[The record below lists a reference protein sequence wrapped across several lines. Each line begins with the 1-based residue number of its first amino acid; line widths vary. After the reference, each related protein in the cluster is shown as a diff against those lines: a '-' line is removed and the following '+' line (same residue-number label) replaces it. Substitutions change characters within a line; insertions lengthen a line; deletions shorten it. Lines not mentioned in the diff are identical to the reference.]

1 MEDVMRFVV
10 GFGRFWYEF
19 IVGDDWR
26 IAAGVTLV
34 LVAGAVLEAAGVAGE
49 WLPPA
54 LALAFVVVFAAPLIA
69 GDRASATGGPAV
81 PAADSRQPTADRDG
95 AV

>member
-1 MEDVMRFVV
+1 MRYLV

-26 IAAGVTLV
+26 IAAGVTVV
-34 LVAGAVLEAAGVAGE
+34 LALGAVVEAAGLGGD

-54 LALAFVVVFAAPLIA
+54 LAVGMAVVFAAPLIA
-69 GDRASATGGPAV
+69 GNRASPSGDTGVRAAV
-81 PAADSRQPTADRDG
+81 GRSPKPDQDTA
-95 AV
+95 V

>member
-1 MEDVMRFVV
+1 LEDLMRYLV

-34 LVAGAVLEAAGVAGE
+34 LALGAVAVAAGLGGE
-49 WLPPA
+49 WLPPT
-54 LALAFVVVFAAPLIA
+54 LAAGFAVVFAAPLIV
-69 GDRASATGGPAV
+69 GTRPSATGGAPV
-81 PAADSRQPTADRDG
+81 PATSNRPHQADQESL
-95 AV
+95 V

>member
-1 MEDVMRFVV
+1 MRYLV

-34 LVAGAVLEAAGVAGE
+34 LAAGAVVEAMGLGGA

-54 LALAFVVVFAAPLIA
+54 LAVGFALVFAGPLVIGTRPSPTGGGA
-69 GDRASATGGPAV
+69 IPATGNRPPHAEQ
-81 PAADSRQPTADRDG
+81 DSPI
-95 AV
+95 

>member
-1 MEDVMRFVV
+1 MRYLI

-26 IAAGVTLV
+26 IAAGVALV
-34 LVAGAVLEAAGVAGE
+34 LALGAVVEAAGLGGE

-54 LALAFVVVFAAPLIA
+54 LAVGFIVVFAAPLVV
-69 GDRASATGGPAV
+69 GNR
-81 PAADSRQPTADRDG
+81 SREAE
-95 AV
+95 

>member
-1 MEDVMRFVV
+1 MRYLV

-34 LVAGAVLEAAGVAGE
+34 LALGAFVAAAGRGGD

-54 LALAFVVVFAAPLIA
+54 LAVGFVVVFAAPLIA
-69 GDRASATGGPAV
+69 GNRPSATGGAAV
-81 PAADSRQPTADRDG
+81 PATVDRQPGAEQDG
-95 AV
+95 IA

>member
-1 MEDVMRFVV
+1 MRSLV

-26 IAAGVTLV
+26 IAAGVTVV
-34 LVAGAVLEAAGVAGE
+34 LAIGAGVEAAGLGGQ

-54 LALAFVVVFAAPLIA
+54 LALGMAIVFAAPLI
-69 GDRASATGGPAV
+69 GGNRPPATGGASV
-81 PAADSRQPTADRDG
+81 PAAVIRPVGADRDST
-95 AV
+95 V

>member
-1 MEDVMRFVV
+1 MRYLV

-34 LVAGAVLEAAGVAGE
+34 LAVGALVEAAGLGGS

-54 LALAFVVVFAAPLIA
+54 LAVGFAVVFALPLVV
-69 GDRASATGGPAV
+69 GSRASTSGGAPV
-81 PAADSRQPTADRDG
+81 PVAANRPPRADQDSLA
-95 AV
+95 

>member
-1 MEDVMRFVV
+1 MRYLV

-34 LVAGAVLEAAGVAGE
+34 LAIGAVVEAAGLGGE

-54 LALAFVVVFAAPLIA
+54 LALGMAVVFAAPLIA
-69 GDRASATGGPAV
+69 RNRPPATGGAAV
-81 PAADSRQPTADRDG
+81 LAAGNRPTRADQDS

>member
-1 MEDVMRFVV
+1 MRYLV

-34 LVAGAVLEAAGVAGE
+34 LGIGAVVEAAGLGGD

-54 LALAFVVVFAAPLIA
+54 LAVGMALVFAVPMIA
-69 GDRASATGGPAV
+69 GNQPSPSTGTAV
-81 PAADSRQPTADRDG
+81 PAVAARSPRPDQDTA
-95 AV
+95 V

>member
-1 MEDVMRFVV
+1 MRFLV

-34 LVAGAVLEAAGVAGE
+34 LAVGAVVEAAGLGGA

-54 LALAFVVVFAAPLIA
+54 LAVGFAVVFAAA
-69 GDRASATGGPAV
+69 ADRRRPAVDDGGAAV
-81 PAADSRQPTADRDG
+81 PAPANRPPRADQDSLA
-95 AV
+95 

>member
-1 MEDVMRFVV
+1 MRYLV

-34 LVAGAVLEAAGVAGE
+34 LAVGALVEAAGLGGCVA
-49 WLPPA
+49 
-54 LALAFVVVFAAPLIA
+54 AA
-69 GDRASATGGPAV
+69 GPRCRV
-81 PAADSRQPTADRDG
+81 RRRLRPAAARW
-95 AV
+95 